1 MFKYGVFAGPG
12 KNMGK
17 YGPQKTLYLDTS
29 RSVNFVKKHHIDIEK
44 GGRYHRKLLRKTRQ
58 FHRLHH

>member
-1 MFKYGVFAGPG
+1 MFKYGVFAGP
-12 KNMGK
+12 NTGK

>member
-1 MFKYGVFAGPG
+1 
-12 KNMGK
+12 MGK